1 MKHLETLYSS
11 LNSPVQIVKVFV
23 DEGKTKFLLGALT
36 CGVEGTHSFQWS
48 EEALRRQEEWSP
60 LRMPLQSGVQMFTNV
75 PYDFHGLPGLFH
87 DSLPDGWGL
96 CVMNTF
102 LQQHNIPSQNITPL
116 LRLALLGHHSWGS
129 LGFEVEGAPI
139 PSSLPVDLQSLSQ
152 NVHEL
157 IQGHEIH
164 VSDELFL
171 ASNSLHG
178 ARPKIMVDWNDQGQS
193 YLSMGRNISGLD
205 AWIIKFAAQDEYEQ
219 APIVEQVYM
228 ELARRMK
235 LEVSDSRVIE
245 LSGKPAFA
253 TKRFDRANG
262 ERLFTHSLSGL
273 LHVTHRQSNLDYTNI
288 GQILSRLNA
297 HHDLEQAFRRACF
310 NAALSVR
317 DDHSK
322 NVSFMKRN
330 GQWGLSPAYDLTYMQ
345 GPGGYHCMNY
355 ADCPERDPTRKFVLQ
370 VGINYGL
377 DISCCEQILNEA
389 LDISNQFAS
398 TAKNYDI
405 SKKWIS
411 PIEKRLKQ
419 LCKNL
424 RPTTVAA
431 SKRSV

>member
-1 MKHLETLYSS
+1 MNRLASFYSHLISS
-11 LNSPVQIVKVFV
+11 PQNLNIYAE
-23 DEGKTKFLLGALT
+23 DGGHKFLLGSLSGGFQSSP
-36 CGVEGTHSFQWS
+36 CFQWS
-48 EEALRRQEEWSP
+48 EEALERKEQWSP
-60 LRMPLQSGVQMFTNV
+60 LKMPVQAGVQTFHV
-75 PYDFHGLPGLFH
+75 PDDFRGLPGLFH

-96 CVMNTF
+96 SITNTF
-102 LQQHNIPSQNITPL
+102 LNQYNIPSQHITAL
-116 LRLALLGHHSWGS
+116 INLAVLGDRSWGS
-129 LGFEVEGAPI
+129 LCFEVGDQYHL
-139 PSSLPVDLQSLSQ
+139 SSLPVDLHSLGHD
-152 NVHEL
+152 VHKL
-157 IQGHEIH
+157 VQGHAIDI
-164 VSDELFL
+164 SDELFL

-178 ARPKIMVDWNDQGQS
+178 ARPKIMVDWDGQGQA
-193 YLSMGRNISGLD
+193 YLSMGRTRPGVD
-205 AWIIKFAAQDEYEQ
+205 AWIIKFAAQDEHEQ
-219 APIVEQVYM
+219 APMIEQVYM
-228 ELARRMK
+228 DLARRMK
-235 LEVSDSRVIE
+235 LDVSDSCVLE

-262 ERLFTHSLSGL
+262 ERLFAHSLSGL
-273 LHVTHRQSNLDYTNI
+273 LHVTHRQSNLDYMHI
-288 GQILSRLNA
+288 GEILSRLNA
-297 HHDLEQAFRRACF
+297 HHDLEEAFRRACF
-310 NAALSVR
+310 NVALSVR

-322 NVSFMKRN
+322 NVSLMKKN

-377 DISCCEQILNEA
+377 DISCCEQILNES
-389 LDISNQFAS
+389 LDISNQFVS